1 MKNKKSLVKFV
12 IIACL
17 LITSSINSQEL
28 IIGEERLE
36 QGIMMIFEGAIK
48 DHIEP
53 NKRHLGVADTNVH
66 LEARVNWD
74 TLNIPTGTPPGG
86 FVPYL
91 NISAKVTNAR
101 TEKSTFVDLVPHI
114 NLIDNFH
121 YARNISLPGDN
132 ADLYNVAFKIMPP
145 TFIDLSF
152 HKDWLQTYG
161 DYLIKEMVFNY
172 KNVSFNEIANANRK

>member
-1 MKNKKSLVKFV
+1 MKNKKSFIKNA
-12 IIACL
+12 IITSL

-36 QGIMMIFEGAIK
+36 QGILMIFEGAAK

-53 NKRHLGVADTNVH
+53 NNRHLGIADTNVH

-74 TLNIPTGTPPGG
+74 TLNIPPGAPAGG

-91 NISAKVTNAR
+91 YISAKITNAR

-114 NLIDNFH
+114 NLVDNFH

-132 ADLYNVAFKIMPP
+132 VDLYNVEFKIMPP

-152 HKDWLQTYG
+152 HKDWVESYG
-161 DYLIKEMVFNY
+161 NYLIKKVVFNY
-172 KNVSFNEIANANRK
+172 KNVNFNEVANADRK

>member
-1 MKNKKSLVKFV
+1 MKNKKRLVKCA

-17 LITSSINSQEL
+17 LVTSYINSQEL
-28 IIGEERLE
+28 VIGEERLE
-36 QGIMMIFEGAIK
+36 QGIVMIFEGAIK

-53 NKRHLGVADTNVH
+53 TNRHLGVADTNVH

-74 TLNIPTGTPPGG
+74 VTNIPTGTPAGG

-91 NISAKVTNAR
+91 HISAKVTNTR
-101 TEKSTFVDLVPHI
+101 TGQTSFVDLVPHI

-152 HKDWLQTYG
+152 HKDWVQIYG
-161 DYLIKEMVFNY
+161 AYLIKEVVFNY
-172 KNVSFNEIANANRK
+172 KSVSFNEIANANRK

>member
-1 MKNKKSLVKFV
+1 MKIKKSLVKCA
-12 IIACL
+12 IITCL
-17 LITSSINSQEL
+17 LTTISINSQEL

-36 QGIMMIFEGAIK
+36 QGILMIFEGAVK

-53 NKRHLGVADTNVH
+53 TNRHLGVADTNVH

-74 TLNIPTGTPPGG
+74 VTNIPTGTPAGG

-91 NISAKVTNAR
+91 HISAKITNTR
-101 TEKSTFVDLVPHI
+101 TGQTSFVDLVPHI

-121 YARNISLPGDN
+121 YARNISLPGNN

-152 HKDWLQTYG
+152 HKDWVESYG
-161 DYLIKEMVFNY
+161 AYLIKKMVFNY
-172 KNVSFNEIANANRK
+172 KDVSFHEIANANRK